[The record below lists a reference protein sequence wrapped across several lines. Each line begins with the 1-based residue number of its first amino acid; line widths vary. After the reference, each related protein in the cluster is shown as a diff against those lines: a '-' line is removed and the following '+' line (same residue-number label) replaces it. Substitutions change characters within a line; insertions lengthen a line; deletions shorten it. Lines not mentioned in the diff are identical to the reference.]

1 MTTAR
6 RDDLHPDVET
16 MLDAL
21 ESGFPDVTAH
31 PVSDLREIIG
41 SRRAPLKRMRDSAG
55 GNLAATAE
63 LDPSR
68 SAGDDH
74 AERLTAEGDPVVAH
88 RSEGLFHGFLTFP
101 QPSLTGPARDELW
114 KLIRRRLEVTV

>member
-16 MLDAL
+16 MLAAL
-21 ESGFPDVTAH
+21 ESDFP
-31 PVSDLREIIG
+31 
-41 SRRAPLKRMRDSAG
+41 
-55 GNLAATAE
+55 E

-88 RSEGLFHGFLTFP
+88 RFEGLCHGFLTFP
-101 QPSLTGPARDELW
+101 QPSLTGPDRDELW